1 MRSTA
6 SSATGTGA
14 PPAATLAP
22 GETGSPAPAA
32 DPARGPRRRTRR
44 TRLRRL
50 LALMRKETLQVLRDP
65 SSIGI
70 AFLLPLLLLFLFGY
84 GVSLDAR
91 AVPIAFVAE
100 HPTPESASFVSAFR
114 NSPWFQPRVL
124 PDRAS
129 AERALLAGE
138 VSAIVVLRADFAR
151 RLNRPDGTRIQLI
164 VDGIDANTARLVEG
178 YVRGAWQAWL
188 EQQAEQAGGELEQ
201 PVAIEQRIWFNP
213 EVNSRYFLV
222 PGLVAIIMTLI
233 GALLTAVVVARE
245 WERGTMEALLATP
258 VTAGEILLAKVV
270 PYFVLGLGGFALSV
284 AMAVWLFHA
293 PLVGSFWVLLGASS
307 LFLLASLGMGLLIS
321 TVSRSQFVASQIA
334 MLATFLPAF
343 MLSGFIFDIGSMPA
357 PVQAFTYLVAAR
369 YFIAILHTIFLAGD
383 VWSVI
388 LPNAAALA
396 LMALAFLALTRRFTR
411 TRLE

>member
-1 MRSTA
+1 MSTP
-6 SSATGTGA
+6 A
-14 PPAATLAP
+14 PPP
-22 GETGSPAPAA
+22 GT
-32 DPARGPRRRTRR
+32 RRRRV
-44 TRLRRL
+44 
-50 LALMRKETLQVLRDP
+50 LALMRKEGLQVLRDP

-100 HPTPESASFVSAFR
+100 QPTLDSASFLGAFESSAWFR
-114 NSPWFQPRVL
+114 PQVMA
-124 PDRAS
+124 DRAS

-138 VSAIVVLRADFAR
+138 VSAIVLLRGDFAR
-151 RLNRPDGTRIQLI
+151 RLNRPDGARIQLI
-164 VDGIDANTARLVEG
+164 VDGVDANTARLVEG
-178 YVRGAWQAWL
+178 YVRGAWQAW
-188 EQQAEQAGGELEQ
+188 LEQ

-258 VTAGEILLAKVV
+258 VTGGEILLAKVV

-293 PLVGSFWVLLGASS
+293 PLVGSFWVLLTASS
-307 LFLLASLGMGLLIS
+307 LFLLSSLGMGLLIS
-321 TVSRSQFVASQIA
+321 TKTRSQFTASQIA
-334 MLATFLPAF
+334 MVVTFLPAF

-357 PVQAFTYLVAAR
+357 PVRGITYVVAAR
-369 YFIAILHTIFLAGD
+369 YFISILHTVFLAGD

-396 LMALAFLALTRRFTR
+396 AMAAGFLGLTWRVTR
-411 TRLE
+411 TRL

>member
-1 MRSTA
+1 M
-6 SSATGTGA
+6 G
-14 PPAATLAP
+14 
-22 GETGSPAPAA
+22 
-32 DPARGPRRRTRR
+32 
-44 TRLRRL
+44 
-50 LALMRKETLQVLRDP
+50 KETLQVLRDP

-100 HPTPESASFVSAFR
+100 HPTPESASFVGSFR
-114 NSPWFQPRVL
+114 HSPWFQPRL
-124 PDRAS
+124 FPDRTS

-188 EQQAEQAGGELEQ
+188 EQQAKQAGGELEQ
-201 PVAIEQRIWFNP
+201 PVAIEQRVWFNP

-284 AMAVWLFHA
+284 AMAVGLFHA

-307 LFLLASLGMGLLIS
+307 LFLLSSLGMGLLIS
-321 TVSRSQFVASQIA
+321 TASRSQFVASQIA

-369 YFIAILHTIFLAGD
+369 YFIAILHTVFLAGD

-396 LMALAFLALTRRFTR
+396 LMAVAFLALTRRFTR